1 MGDLSIKIRIGDRE
15 YPIRTAVS
23 GEERLR
29 KAGKEIN
36 DMMRTLKAQFGG
48 LDDKQDLLAMIAIHY
63 VTEKL
68 RLEEEKEVV
77 HGAVSDKVD
86 RLQSLVSSALLF

>member
-1 MGDLSIKIRIGDRE
+1 
-15 YPIRTAVS
+15 
-23 GEERLR
+23 
-29 KAGKEIN
+29 
-36 DMMRTLKAQFGG
+36 MMRTLKAQFGG

-68 RLEEEKEVV
+68 RLEEEREVV

>member
-1 MGDLSIKIRIGDRE
+1 MADLSIKIRIADRE

-36 DMMRTLKAQFGG
+36 DMIRTLRTQFGG
-48 LDDKQDLLAMIAIHY
+48 LEDKQDLLAMIAIHY
-63 VTEKL
+63 ATEKL
-68 RLEEEKEVV
+68 RLDEEKEVV

>member
-1 MGDLSIKIRIGDRE
+1 MGELAIKIRIADRE

-36 DMMRTLKAQFGG
+36 EMMRTLKAQFGG
-48 LDDKQDLLAMIAIHY
+48 LEDKQDLLAMIAIHY

>member
-1 MGDLSIKIRIGDRE
+1 MGDLSIKIRIADRE

-36 DMMRTLKAQFGG
+36 DMMSTLKAQFGD
-48 LDDKQDLLAMIAIHY
+48 LDDKQDLLAMIAIH
-63 VTEKL
+63 
-68 RLEEEKEVV
+68 
-77 HGAVSDKVD
+77 
-86 RLQSLVSSALLF
+86 

>member
-1 MGDLSIKIRIGDRE
+1 MGDLSIKIRIADRE

-68 RLEEEKEVV
+68 RLEEEREVV

>member
-1 MGDLSIKIRIGDRE
+1 MADLSIKIRIADRE
-15 YPIRTAVS
+15 YPIRTAVT

-36 DMMRTLKAQFGG
+36 EMMRTLKAQFGG
-48 LDDKQDLLAMIAIHY
+48 LEDKQDLLAMIAIHY

-77 HGAVSDKVD
+77 NGAVSDKID

>member
-1 MGDLSIKIRIGDRE
+1 MGDLSIKIRIADRE

-68 RLEEEKEVV
+68 RLEEEREVV
-77 HGAVSDKVD
+77 HSAVSDKVD